1 MQISKLLIAFLI
13 GGILALNPHCQPDFN
28 FQAPKK
34 EVTKQ
39 PTAKRTTSP
48 KVDANNTKINKG
60 KTLFR
65 NNCASCHNKNMQDDM
80 TGPALAGVAERWS
93 KYPKEDLYNYIRE
106 SQKMINSGHPQALI
120 VWEDWKPNVMS
131 NFPNLSDEDIE
142 AILSYIKEDVSKR

>member
-13 GGILALNPHCQPDFN
+13 GGIWAATQQYEPTYKTKPSPSTPKEQLFCAVVDSPSSLSEDAQMGKKL
-28 FQAPKK
+28 FQ
-34 EVTKQ
+34 
-39 PTAKRTTSP
+39 S
-48 KVDANNTKINKG
+48 
-60 KTLFR
+60 
-65 NNCASCHNKNMQDDM
+65 NCASCHNKNMKDNM
-80 TGPALAGVAERWS
+80 TGPALAGVEERWS